1 MPTNKHGLFD
11 SLKHMAFEDEPE
23 KPQPQ
28 HPDKP
33 ASITTPDAAQTFGSA
48 AHTYAPAAS
57 ADAFATE
64 ATSAATPASYSLPID
79 AGVVPDNDEAYRKL
93 LSKTDFEATDVA
105 ATIHKFLEP
114 LKAIPDTA
122 MPPNI
127 KFKTAVLQ
135 AQAQAGL
142 TQDGILTVFDTLKAR
157 LQQEEDAFNAKAQ
170 QFTAREITGR
180 QDRISQITAQITQ
193 LQQQLA
199 QLSGELV
206 EAQGKSTHVQ
216 SQFAAAAQRRGGEI
230 EQQKAQYAALLKG

>member
-1 MPTNKHGLFD
+1 M
-11 SLKHMAFEDEPE
+11 
-23 KPQPQ
+23 
-28 HPDKP
+28 
-33 ASITTPDAAQTFGSA
+33 
-48 AHTYAPAAS
+48 
-57 ADAFATE
+57 
-64 ATSAATPASYSLPID
+64 PID
-79 AGVVPDNDEAYRKL
+79 TGVVPDNDEAYRKL
-93 LSKTDFEATDVA
+93 LSKTDFEGTDVA

-142 TQDGILTVFDTLKAR
+142 TQDGILAVFDTLKAR
-157 LQQEEDAFNAKAQ
+157 LQQEEDAFNAESAAVRGSRDYRPAGPHQ
-170 QFTAREITGR
+170 PDHGA
-180 QDRISQITAQITQ
+180 ITQ

-206 EAQGKSTHVQ
+206 EAQGKSAHVQ

>member
-1 MPTNKHGLFD
+1 MPTNKHGLID

-23 KPQPQ
+23 KAE
-28 HPDKP
+28 KP
-33 ASITTPDAAQTFGSA
+33 VTTATPAAAQTFGSA
-48 AHTYAPAAS
+48 AHTFAPAAP
-57 ADAFATE
+57 AETFAPAETC
-64 ATSAATPASYSLPID
+64 APQPAAYSLPID
-79 AGVVPDNDEAYRKL
+79 TGVVPDNDEAYRKL
-93 LSKTDFEATDVA
+93 LSKTDFEGTEVA

-142 TQDGILTVFDTLKAR
+142 TQDGILAVFDTLKAR

-170 QFTAREITGR
+170 QYVAREITGR
-180 QDRISQITAQITQ
+180 QDHIGQITAQITQ

-216 SQFAAAAQRRGGEI
+216 SQFSAAAQRRGGEI

>member
-1 MPTNKHGLFD
+1 MPTNKHGLID

-23 KPQPQ
+23 KAEK
-28 HPDKP
+28 PDTTATP
-33 ASITTPDAAQTFGSA
+33 AASQTFGTA
-48 AHTYAPAAS
+48 AHTFAPAAPAETFAPMESS
-57 ADAFATE
+57 APP
-64 ATSAATPASYSLPID
+64 AAAYSLPID
-79 AGVVPDNDEAYRKL
+79 TGVVPDNDEAYRKL
-93 LSKTDFEATDVA
+93 LSKTDFEGTDVA

-114 LKAIPDTA
+114 LKAIPDTV

-135 AQAQAGL
+135 AKAQAGL
-142 TQDGILTVFDTLKAR
+142 TEDSILAVFDTLKAR

-170 QFTAREITGR
+170 QFVAREITGR
-180 QDRISQITAQITQ
+180 QDHIGQISAQITQ

-216 SQFAAAAQRRGGEI
+216 SQFTAAAQRRGTEI
-230 EQQKAQYAALLKG
+230 EQQRAQYAVLLKG

>member
-11 SLKHMAFEDEPE
+11 SIKHMAFEDEPE
-23 KPQPQ
+23 KAE
-28 HPDKP
+28 KP
-33 ASITTPDAAQTFGSA
+33 ETINTPAAAQTFGTA
-48 AHTYAPAAS
+48 AHAYAPAAPAES
-57 ADAFATE
+57 FAPSE
-64 ATSAATPASYSLPID
+64 TSAPPVGYQMPID
-79 AGVVPDNDEAYRKL
+79 TGVVPDNDEAYRKL
-93 LSKTDFEATDVA
+93 LSKTDFEGTDVA
-105 ATIHKFLEP
+105 ATIHKFLES

-142 TQDGILTVFDTLKAR
+142 TQDGILAVFDTLKAR

-170 QFTAREITGR
+170 QFVAREITGR
-180 QDRISQITAQITQ
+180 QDHISQITAQITQ

-206 EAQGKSTHVQ
+206 EAQGRARMCKASLRRPRN
-216 SQFAAAAQRRGGEI
+216 AAAVKSNSRRHNTPHC
-230 EQQKAQYAALLKG
+230 